1 MEFQMRAIVFL
12 ASVLIGLG
20 VWATGAQAAV
30 NIEVDLSHQTMH
42 VTSGNGETRVWPVS
56 TARKGFVTPRGH
68 YRVQSLQAMHY
79 SRKYHNSPMPHSIF
93 FKGGYAIHGTYATG
107 SLGAPASHGC
117 IRLSPD
123 HAAQL
128 YQMVEAEGARI
139 SITGSVGR
147 GDAEVAHSRND
158 GQVASNT
165 YHRSRHDR
173 AYARLKSSEEPPLA
187 YAPLA
192 PSYDDWT
199 RDPFGNVTGY

>member
-1 MEFQMRAIVFL
+1 MRAIVFL
-12 ASVLIGLG
+12 ASVLIGIGL
-20 VWATGAQAAV
+20 WATAAEAAV
-30 NIEVDLSHQTMH
+30 NIEVDLSHQTMQ
-42 VTSGNGETRVWPVS
+42 VTSGNGETHVWPVS

-139 SITGSVGR
+139 SITGSVDR
-147 GDAEVAHSRND
+147 GNAPVLRDRD
-158 GQVASNT
+158 DRQVASDT
-165 YHRSRHDR
+165 HHRSRHDR
-173 AYARLKSSEEPPLA
+173 NYARRRSIDEPPLA

-192 PSYDDWT
+192 PSYDDWMH
-199 RDPFGNVTGY
+199 DPFGNGAGY

>member
-1 MEFQMRAIVFL
+1 MRAIAFL
-12 ASVLIGLG
+12 ASVMIGIGL
-20 VWATGAQAAV
+20 WATAAEAAV
-30 NIEVDLSHQTMH
+30 DIEVNLSHQTMQ
-42 VTSGNGETRVWPVS
+42 VTSADGETHVWPVS
-56 TARKGFVTPRGH
+56 TARRGYVTPRGH

-147 GDAEVAHSRND
+147 GAAPALRDRDDA
-158 GQVASNT
+158 QVASNT
-165 YHRSRHDR
+165 HHRSRHDR
-173 AYARLKSSEEPPLA
+173 AYARRRSTDEPPLA

-192 PSYDDWT
+192 PSYDDWMH
-199 RDPFGNVTGY
+199 DPFGNGTGY

>member
-1 MEFQMRAIVFL
+1 MEFPMRAMVFL
-12 ASVLIGLG
+12 ASVLFGIGL
-20 VWATGAQAAV
+20 WATAAEAAV
-30 NIEVDLSHQTMH
+30 DIEVDLSHQTMH
-42 VTSGNGETRVWPVS
+42 VTSGNGDTHVWPVS

-93 FKGGYAIHGTYATG
+93 FNGGYAIHGTYATG

-147 GDAEVAHSRND
+147 GDAALARNHDD
-158 GQVASNT
+158 GQVASDT
-165 YHRSRHDR
+165 HHRSRHDR
-173 AYARLKSSEEPPLA
+173 AYARRRSADEPPLA

-192 PSYDDWT
+192 PSYDDWM

>member
-1 MEFQMRAIVFL
+1 MRAIVFL
-12 ASVLIGLG
+12 ASVLIGIGL
-20 VWATGAQAAV
+20 WATSAEAAV
-30 NIEVDLSHQTMH
+30 DIQVNLSTQTMQ
-42 VTSGNGETRVWPVS
+42 VTSGDGQTHVWPVS
-56 TARKGFVTPRGH
+56 TARRGYVTPRGR

-147 GDAEVAHSRND
+147 GDAQIVRNRDD
-158 GQVASNT
+158 GQVASST
-165 YHRSRHDR
+165 HHRSRDR
-173 AYARLKSSEEPPLA
+173 AYARRRSSEEPPLA

-192 PSYDDWT
+192 PSYDDWM
-199 RDPFGNVTGY
+199 RDPFSNGPGY